1 MCYNRGNQ
9 DEEWHKP
16 LFLVELLGG
25 NMEEKVRK
33 LIENEVNKQGI
44 KIDSIKYE
52 KEGNNYFLRIVIDR
66 DTAIDIDTCVD
77 VTNIINPLLDEADF
91 IKESYILDVSTKE
104 KGDNNE

>member
-1 MCYNRGNQ
+1 
-9 DEEWHKP
+9 
-16 LFLVELLGG
+16 
-25 NMEEKVRK
+25 MEEKVRK